1 MSPKRKSKK
10 RLSKIISYFIILLS
24 LLIIFSSITYYNSG
38 FVLFKK
44 DDQTITDLDELYMK
58 NQYETGKNQTARL
71 AIRNGCGKQNL
82 GLIYKRYLLDVGYD
96 ITESSNA
103 DHFGHT
109 STKIFFHKENKKL
122 KFFYGAR
129 RQGWL
134 MTLNLNQYKQMDF
147 QIPDYLKLWFGDDWI
162 WGQFVLNNGKY
173 GVYKNRYAIHLKN
186 TTIESSRKF
195 DII

>member
-24 LLIIFSSITYYNSG
+24 LLMIFSSIKYYDSD

-44 DDQTITDLDELYMK
+44 NNQTITDLDELYMK
-58 NQYETGKNQTARL
+58 NQYETQKNQPAARL
-71 AIRNGCGKQNL
+71 AIKNGCGKQNL

-109 STKIFFHKENKKL
+109 STKIFFHKENKSSAIYLSKELGINENQIFKDTDLSNFHDLTLILGQNYMNL
-122 KFFYGAR
+122 KS
-129 RQGWL
+129 
-134 MTLNLNQYKQMDF
+134 YKKAKEF
-147 QIPDYLKLWFGDDWI
+147 NPFK
-162 WGQFVLNNGKY
+162 
-173 GVYKNRYAIHLKN
+173 
-186 TTIESSRKF
+186 
-195 DII
+195 